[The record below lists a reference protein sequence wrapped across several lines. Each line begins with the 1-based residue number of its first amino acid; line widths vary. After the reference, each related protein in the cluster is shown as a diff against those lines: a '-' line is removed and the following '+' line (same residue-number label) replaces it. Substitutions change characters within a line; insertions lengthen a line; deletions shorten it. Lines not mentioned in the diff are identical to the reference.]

1 MWEWYRIGLFL
12 GLGTAIGAAFAGLFA
27 PRRTLVAAV
36 AVLAAVA
43 AAAAGYAFFGWGEA
57 VAGAIGGLIGTVAVS
72 GVVAGTLGRGGARG
86 RTAGLGLLARPL
98 LALPAPLPVVRPLAA
113 GRVPVV
119 AAPAPQPRP

>member
-12 GLGTAIGAAFAGLFA
+12 GLGTAIGAAFAGLLA

-57 VAGAIGGLIGTVAVS
+57 VAGAIGGLIGTVSVS
-72 GVVAGTLGRGGARG
+72 SVVARTLAPGGTTGGPAAPGGPAR
-86 RTAGLGLLARPL
+86 LPLAALPL
-98 LALPAPLPVVRPLAA
+98 LA
-113 GRVPVV
+113 
-119 AAPAPQPRP
+119 